1 MRRVLLGLA
10 GFLVIALI
18 ANTAFADDEPA
29 LKYSLDL
36 NKLFGSAFEGEEEKA
51 KVTCGGWGQ
60 FRFNYS
66 NGTYSPSD
74 GRPVGGNESFQAWRF
89 RFLPK
94 VVYKWLS
101 FGCQYETASTLTL
114 LDFWSNINCPKF
126 EGAVQLKAG
135 QFIPPFGLQRPIS
148 PYKIRT
154 VNYSQVV
161 AYLFGGSDP
170 LFPTWGNLRDTG
182 VMIHGTKKFGEKQG
196 DFQPSIYY
204 ALGFFT
210 GEAANTTN
218 SDPAFTTFFTAKV
231 KAMKG
236 ILIGI
241 SYEDGSRQVVDIT
254 VPVNRNFNR
263 DRFGICWEF
272 DLGDLLLYGEY
283 IVGNMN
289 PLSNGKH
296 EDEDLIGETYHN
308 KQMDVD
314 GAYLVL
320 AYFLSPKKFQVFGKV
335 DWLDTPAW
343 SLGTDS
349 RSGEHDISYTQSW
362 KYAIGFN
369 VYINKHCKVQVVYE
383 WTRAEGRA
391 KLTPK
396 VAGSEERAY
405 VVWGVNF

>member
-60 FRFNYS
+60 FRFAYS
-66 NGTYSPSD
+66 NGTYSFSD
-74 GRPVGGNESFQAWRF
+74 GRPVGGDETFQAWRF

-114 LDFWSNINCPKF
+114 LDFWSNIKCPKF
-126 EGAVQLKAG
+126 KGALQMKLG

-154 VNYSQVV
+154 INYSQVV

-170 LFPTWGNLRDTG
+170 GWSTWGNLRDTG
-182 VMIHGTKKFGEKQG
+182 VMFHGTKKFGEKQG

-236 ILIGI
+236 ILIGL
-241 SYEDGSRQVVDIT
+241 SYEDGSRQGSVLGS
-254 VPVNRNFNR
+254 RNINR
-263 DRFGICWEF
+263 DRFGICYEF
-272 DLGDLLLYGEY
+272 DLGDLLIYGEY

-289 PLSNGKH
+289 PRGNAKH
-296 EDEDLIGETYHN
+296 EDEDTIGETLHN

-314 GAYLVL
+314 GAYFVL
-320 AYFLSPKKFQVFGKV
+320 AYFLSPKKFQVFGKI
-335 DWLDTPAW
+335 DWLDVPAW
-343 SLGTDS
+343 NITDNT
-349 RSGEHDISYTQSW
+349 RGVEHTFSYTQSW

-369 VYINKHCKVQVVYE
+369 VYINKHCRVQVVYE
-383 WTRAEGRA
+383 WTRAEGRG
-391 KLTPK
+391 KIHK
-396 VAGSEERAY
+396 IAGSEERAF